1 VEVVVMSQNSLLIA
15 VMVALS
21 VFPVSAFSQQ
31 QNPPQKSGLSGG
43 ATIQRQRIDRAI
55 DTAKLM
61 TVEEAIQSLN
71 SYNESYELA
80 HLSTLSPAS
89 LGICFMN
96 SMRGDRRICKIF
108 EHLLSLPSK
117 EADKQAQSLFDNQFP
132 LFLDE
137 WRRFVRQGGLPKF
150 GPHHHSLSAGL
161 FFCSY
166 FCTKDDL
173 DSRIQKWNETLRQPE
188 FEQSEGGKVLAPSRL
203 IDPMFHLNL
212 LAISGYRHQKSIAEL
227 NRDLETVCKK
237 IEGEGKP
244 FLQATQMSFYKSYAE
259 TTDTDFTHITRGA
272 PASDTQL
279 LLAIPGFS
287 DPNASSR
294 LQIPDR
300 WDQCLAAVQA
310 WRDR

>member
-1 VEVVVMSQNSLLIA
+1 MSQKKLLLA
-15 VMVALS
+15 VLVVLS
-21 VFPVSAFSQQ
+21 VFAASAFSQQ
-31 QNPPQKSGLSGG
+31 QNLPQKSGLSGG
-43 ATIQRQRIDRAI
+43 ATNQRQRIDRAI
-55 DTAKLM
+55 DTAMLM

-71 SYNESYELA
+71 KHNESYQLA
-80 HLSTLSPAS
+80 HLSTLTPAS
-89 LGICFMN
+89 PGRCFMN

-108 EHLLSLPSK
+108 EHLLSLPPK
-117 EADKQAQSLFDNQFP
+117 EADKEAQSMFDNQFP
-132 LFLDE
+132 IFVDE
-137 WRRFVRQGGLPKF
+137 WRKGVRQSGFPKT

-166 FCTKDDL
+166 FCSKDDL
-173 DSRIQKWNETLRQPE
+173 DSRIQKWNETLRKPE
-188 FEQSEGGKVLAPSRL
+188 FEQSESGKLFAPSRV

-212 LAISGYRHQKSIAEL
+212 LVISGYRHQKSIAEL

-237 IEGEGKP
+237 IAGEGKP
-244 FLQATQMSFYKSYAE
+244 FLQATQLSFYKSYAE

-279 LLAIPGFS
+279 LIEIPGF
-287 DPNASSR
+287 ASHDASLN

-300 WDQCLAAVQA
+300 WDPCLATVQA